1 MNRRKSE
8 GAGAPTLYGERMKPT
23 AIQIPSFMLA
33 WLDSQVHAG
42 HWQSRSDVVRTL
54 IEAAMKDA
62 DRERE

>member
-8 GAGAPTLYGERMKPT
+8 GAGAPTLYGDGMKPT

-62 DRERE
+62 DRARE